1 MVIALKT
8 SYRMPAQASLA
19 PFGTWWSV
27 VTLTSRMEPRDGR
40 AEVKVG
46 VKIEIAWGGGAL
58 IEGRATFMEGSEGGS
73 EGKLGPEDD
82 DRESGG

>member
-1 MVIALKT
+1 MIALKT

-46 VKIEIAWGGGAL
+46 VKIEITWNADVTSWRNVEA
-58 IEGRATFMEGSEGGS
+58 EV
-73 EGKLGPEDD
+73 
-82 DRESGG
+82 ESACVVVSC